1 MPKINKIKK
10 IITNLASNLN
20 ISANFSSQPYQFDCG
35 SALQINFSLVDDNND
50 FLLLMNRFLN
60 RYDIQEI
67 DPIESLI
74 IKIISGDT
82 SDNIGSVWSQMKNGK
97 KRGIGEK
104 GAALI
109 ARHYATAEDAIAGAL
124 AGHEHLTASLRKKII
139 EGQEYLSFAPKLVA
153 CATDVPLPKIDL
165 SIPKRPKSMDPIHEL
180 QEKYGLGAS
189 VDRLISALNW

>member
-1 MPKINKIKK
+1 MATYAVKEPGPVRIVTGDRDLFQLVKPEPDVQVIYLARGISNHDLVNQDWIAKK
-10 IITNLASNLN
+10 YEIPGDRYGLFATFRGDASDGL
-20 ISANFSSQPYQFDCG
+20 PG
-35 SALQINFSLVDDNND
+35 V
-50 FLLLMNRFLN
+50 
-60 RYDIQEI
+60 
-67 DPIESLI
+67 
-74 IKIISGDT
+74 K
-82 SDNIGSVWSQMKNGK
+82 
-97 KRGIGEK
+97 GIGEK

-124 AGHEHLTASLRKKII
+124 AGHEQLTAGLRKKII

-165 SIPKRPKSMDPIHEL
+165 SIPKRPKSMDQIHEL